1 MFVRSYGCSSF
12 SPWQAEAGFYMLSR
26 KRGISV
32 GKCPKTGCAAGL
44 TRHQMGVIKR
54 DTQCWWLSP
63 VIPATWE
70 AEIGRIKVPGQLRR
84 IVGETPSPK

>member
-1 MFVRSYGCSSF
+1 
-12 SPWQAEAGFYMLSR
+12 
-26 KRGISV
+26 
-32 GKCPKTGCAAGL
+32 
-44 TRHQMGVIKR
+44 MGVIKR